1 MPHCRIS
8 RTNAI
13 WTDPT
18 RRDRVSGQTSG
29 AAGLR
34 SKPQAVGSNSKENQP
49 CFLELGLEDQQRA
62 PVRVVVANIK
72 AHDFAD
78 PKSRGIQ
85 EGLIGNSNCLQ
96 FEIRGEYWPGCGG
109 ILNVASDLGRKG
121 ERRRRSGGRRCLLV
135 SSRHT
140 ESIRTKRVCP
150 ASTILSAPVAW
161 TRLTEVFWPAPERFS
176 IDDVGIP
183 RYRRLYE
190 RLAA

>member
-18 RRDRVSGQTSG
+18 RRDPVSGQTSG

-62 PVRVVVANIK
+62 RVRVVVADIK

-85 EGLIGNSNCLQ
+85 EGLIGNSNCRQ

-109 ILNVASDLGRKG
+109 ILNVASDLGRKRASTAKRG
-121 ERRRRSGGRRCLLV
+121 PEVFVGVFEAHGKYPHEEGMSSVNYSFRSRCL
-135 SSRHT
+135 
-140 ESIRTKRVCP
+140 
-150 ASTILSAPVAW
+150 
-161 TRLTEVFWPAPERFS
+161 
-176 IDDVGIP
+176 D
-183 RYRRLYE
+183 
-190 RLAA
+190 